1 MHDINKLN
9 SENICIISFLF
20 LSAIFQTFFCTLD
33 IVLPYTKFVCK
44 LYLFHTY
51 CSFQKTFGCQF
62 LVSINRF
69 AVYKLFY
76 IVIYIQMHS
85 IDSNFN
91 TVTLF
96 QKVFVKS

>member
-9 SENICIISFLF
+9 SENIGSFSSLF
-20 LSAIFQTFFCTLD
+20 FSAIFQTFFCTLD
-33 IVLPYTKFVCK
+33 IVLPYTKYLCK

-69 AVYKLFY
+69 AVYILFF

-85 IDSNFN
+85 IVSNFN

-96 QKVFVKS
+96 